1 MTWTILQPTAFME
14 VHLGAPLGWNFVSGR
29 ARIPG
34 SPTLVKSYISRQ
46 RLWRSSRRDSL
57 ELPSVAN
64 RAMHLAGSE
73 PLTAADALAIA
84 ERITN
89 RSFKVQRIPR
99 SALQALSVLLRPF
112 APGPSSLM
120 VMAAADVPDIVD
132 MTPLI
137 QEFGVR
143 LTPVDEL
150 RARSAR
156 ISQERLS
163 TSGLSS

>member
-34 SPTLVKSYISRQ
+34 SPTLVKSYISVNDVAEFAAR
-46 RLWRSSRRDSL
+46 SL

-84 ERITN
+84 QRITN
-89 RSFKVQRIPR
+89 RSFKVPRIPR

-120 VMAAADVPDIVD
+120 AMAAADVPDIVD

-143 LTPVDEL
+143 LTPVDEYV
-150 RARSAR
+150 RA
-156 ISQERLS
+156 QL
-163 TSGLSS
+163 G